1 LFQAEGTDKLALQPS
16 HFGEAVQFRLI
27 ISVFVFLGSY
37 LPLSVILLAEN
48 FQYDALKKPLCHARW
63 TQDCFLPLN
72 NPGLSLSI
80 FALCA
85 FCLLVTLA
93 ALSVIRPDKK
103 IIIEQATHVPADLMN
118 YTLPYVVSF
127 MSVNYQQTAPFV
139 GFLIFLA
146 WMFLITHRSGQT
158 LLNPVLIVFGWRP
171 YQVDYRFG
179 GDQITH
185 SGLALVRGHIAPT
198 ESHLE
203 APVQDILIIKPKTGK

>member
-1 LFQAEGTDKLALQPS
+1 M
-16 HFGEAVQFRLI
+16 QFRLI

-37 LPLSVILLAEN
+37 LPLSVILLAED
-48 FQYDALKKPLCHARW
+48 FQYDALKKPFCPVRW
-63 TQDCFLPLN
+63 TQDCFLPFN
-72 NPGLSLSI
+72 NPGWSFSI

-85 FCLLVTLA
+85 ACLLVTLA
-93 ALSVIRPDKK
+93 ALAATKPDKE
-103 IIIEQATHVPADLMN
+103 IIVEQATHVPADLMN

-127 MSVNYQQTAPFV
+127 MSVTYQHTAPFV

-158 LLNPVLIVFGWRP
+158 LLNPVLIVFSWRP
-171 YQVDYRFG
+171 YQIDYRFG

-185 SGLALVRGHIAPT
+185 SGLALVRGHIAPA

-203 APVQDILIIKPKTGK
+203 APVQDILIIKPKTGR